1 LSSGVV
7 PPPSKSGWQVRYD
20 DPLRLW
26 LRDAKPE
33 LANVFD
39 LTAWIR
45 RCEQVGPPPNAV
57 AVGGD
62 DDLFIAKVNSAVAVE
77 YLVVTYEYLII
88 IRKIQ

>member
-7 PPPSKSGWQVRYD
+7 PPPSENGWNVRYD

-26 LRDAKPE
+26 LRGDPE
-33 LANVFD
+33 PVDIFD
-39 LTAWIR
+39 LTTWIK
-45 RCEQVGPPPNAV
+45 RCQEVGPPPNGQ

-62 DDLFIAKVNSAVAVE
+62 DDLFIAKVNSGVAVE

-88 IRKIQ
+88 IRKIR

>member
-1 LSSGVV
+1 M
-7 PPPSKSGWQVRYD
+7 
-20 DPLRLW
+20 
-26 LRDAKPE
+26 
-33 LANVFD
+33 
-39 LTAWIR
+39 TAWIR